1 MKAITMKEPAP
12 RLLSWSELKLAVF
25 ITVVIVLVV
34 FAIFFSG
41 LVTSIFRQHFSL
53 VIDISDVGGLKVG
66 APVWLQGVTVGKVS
80 KIDVLSKSQIIVV
93 EVDKKYQPF
102 LYADAHAEVKAVGL
116 LGSKYVE
123 LIRGTKSSGPVDI
136 NKKIIGKL
144 VDPLKSMDENLSRTI
159 EQISVLINRI
169 NHGNGTAG
177 ALINDSTLAAD
188 IKGTMDN
195 LRALIAEIRK
205 NPREFF
211 KVEIF

>member
-1 MKAITMKEPAP
+1 MNEPA
-12 RLLSWSELKLAVF
+12 RHILSWSELKLAVF

-53 VIDISDVGGLKVG
+53 IITISDVGGLKVG

-80 KIDVLSKSQIIVV
+80 KIDVLSKSQVIMV
-93 EVDKKYQPF
+93 EIDKKYQPF
-102 LYADAHAEVKAVGL
+102 LHADAFAEVKAVGL

-123 LIRGTKSSGPVDI
+123 LIRGNKESGPI
-136 NKKIIGKL
+136 NVAKKIDGRL
-144 VDPLKSMDENLSRTI
+144 VDPLKTMDENLSRTI

-188 IKGTMDN
+188 IKGTMNN
-195 LRALIAEIRK
+195 LRALIEEIRK
-205 NPREFF
+205 DPKGFF

>member
-1 MKAITMKEPAP
+1 MRMPAP
-12 RLLSWSELKLAVF
+12 RILSWSELKLAVF

-41 LVTSIFRQHFSL
+41 LVTSVFRQHFSL
-53 VIDISDVGGLKVG
+53 VITISDVGGLKVG

-80 KIDVLSKSQIIVV
+80 KIDVLSKSQIVVV
-93 EVDKKYQPF
+93 EIDKKYQPF
-102 LYADAHAEVKAVGL
+102 LYADAFAEVKAVGL

-123 LIRGTKSSGPVDI
+123 LIRGTKSSGHVNIDR
-136 NKKIIGKL
+136 KIKGRL

-188 IKGTMDN
+188 IKGTMNN
-195 LRALIAEIRK
+195 LRALIEEIRK
-205 NPREFF
+205 NPKEFF

>member
-1 MKAITMKEPAP
+1 MNEPA
-12 RLLSWSELKLAVF
+12 RHILSWSELKLAVF

-53 VIDISDVGGLKVG
+53 IITISDVGGLKVG

-80 KIDVLSKSQIIVV
+80 KIDVLSKSQVIIV
-93 EVDKKYQPF
+93 EIDKKYQPF
-102 LYADAHAEVKAVGL
+102 LHADASAEVKAVGL

-123 LIRGTKSSGPVDI
+123 LIRGNKDSGPI
-136 NKKIIGKL
+136 NVAKKIDGRL
-144 VDPLKSMDENLSRTI
+144 VDPLKTMDENLSRTI

-188 IKGTMDN
+188 VKGTMNN
-195 LRALIAEIRK
+195 LRALIEEIRK

>member
-1 MKAITMKEPAP
+1 MKEPT
-12 RLLSWSELKLAVF
+12 RHILSWSELKLAVF

-34 FAIFFSG
+34 FTIFFSG

-53 VIDISDVGGLKVG
+53 FITISDVGGLKVG

-80 KIDVLSKSQIIVV
+80 RIDVLSKSQVVVV
-93 EVDKKYQPF
+93 EIDKKYQPF
-102 LYADAHAEVKAVGL
+102 LYEDAYAEVKAVGL

-123 LIRGTKSSGPVDI
+123 LVRGTKDKGPVDVK
-136 NKKIIGKL
+136 KKIRGSL
-144 VDPLKSMDENLSRTI
+144 VDPLKTMDENLSRTI

-169 NHGNGTAG
+169 NHGDGTAG

-188 IKGTMDN
+188 IKGTMN
-195 LRALIAEIRK
+195 NIRALIEEIRK
-205 NPREFF
+205 NPKDFF

>member
-1 MKAITMKEPAP
+1 MAVIMKKPAP

-25 ITVVIVLVV
+25 ISVVLVLVV
-34 FAIFFSG
+34 FSIFFSG

-53 VIDISDVGGLKVG
+53 IITISDVGGLKVG

-80 KIDVLSKSQIIVV
+80 KIDVLSKSQMIVV
-93 EVDKKYQPF
+93 EIEKKYQPF
-102 LYADAHAEVKAVGL
+102 LYADAFAEVKAVGL

-123 LIRGTKSSGPVDI
+123 LIRGTESCGPVDI
-136 NKKIIGKL
+136 DKKIGGRL

-169 NHGNGTAG
+169 NDGNGTAG

-188 IKGTMDN
+188 IKGTMN
-195 LRALIAEIRK
+195 NFRALIEEIRK
-205 NPREFF
+205 NPKVFF

>member
-1 MKAITMKEPAP
+1 MKEPT
-12 RLLSWSELKLAVF
+12 RHVLSWSELKLALF
-25 ITVVIVLVV
+25 ISVVIVLVA

-53 VIDISDVGGLKVG
+53 IITISDVGGLKVG

-80 KIDVLSKSQIIVV
+80 KIDVLSKSQVV
-93 EVDKKYQPF
+93 AVDIDKKYRQF
-102 LYADAHAEVKAVGL
+102 LYADAYAEVKAVGL

-123 LIRGTKSSGPVDI
+123 LIRGTRARGPIDI
-136 NKKIIGKL
+136 DKKIKGRL
-144 VDPLKSMDENLSRTI
+144 VDPLKTMDENLSRTI

-188 IKGTMDN
+188 VKGTMDN
-195 LRALIAEIRK
+195 LRALIEEIRK

>member
-1 MKAITMKEPAP
+1 MNEPS
-12 RLLSWSELKLAVF
+12 RHILSWPELKLAVF

-53 VIDISDVGGLKVG
+53 IITISDVGGLKVG

-80 KIDVLSKSQIIVV
+80 KIDVLSKSQVIMV
-93 EVDKKYQPF
+93 EIDKKYQPF
-102 LYADAHAEVKAVGL
+102 LYADAFAEVKAVGL

-123 LIRGTKSSGPVDI
+123 LIRGNKESGPINVD
-136 NKKIIGKL
+136 KKIDGRL
-144 VDPLKSMDENLSRTI
+144 VDPLKTMDENLSRTI
-159 EQISVLINRI
+159 EQISVLIDRI

-188 IKGTMDN
+188 VKGTMNN
-195 LRALIAEIRK
+195 LRALIEEIRK
-205 NPREFF
+205 NPKEFF

>member
-1 MKAITMKEPAP
+1 MAVIMKKPAP

-25 ITVVIVLVV
+25 ISVVLGLVV
-34 FAIFFSG
+34 FSIFFSG

-53 VIDISDVGGLKVG
+53 VITISDVGGLKVG

-80 KIDVLSKSQIIVV
+80 KIDVLSKSQMIVV
-93 EVDKKYQPF
+93 EVEKKYQPF
-102 LYADAHAEVKAVGL
+102 LYADAFAEVKAVGL

-123 LIRGTKSSGPVDI
+123 LIRGTESSGPVDI
-136 NKKIIGKL
+136 GKKIGGRL

-169 NHGNGTAG
+169 NNGNGTAG

-188 IKGTMDN
+188 IKGTMNN
-195 LRALIAEIRK
+195 LRALIEEIRK
-205 NPREFF
+205 NPRVFF